1 MQQIEQAATG
11 EDYITRS
18 GISHNPDRPIKTLL
32 PRWKTGYHE
41 NHQMCRHFESYA
53 ISKCS

>member
-18 GISHNPDRPIKTLL
+18 GRISLNPDRPIETVL
-32 PRWKTGYHE
+32 PR
-41 NHQMCRHFESYA
+41 
-53 ISKCS
+53 